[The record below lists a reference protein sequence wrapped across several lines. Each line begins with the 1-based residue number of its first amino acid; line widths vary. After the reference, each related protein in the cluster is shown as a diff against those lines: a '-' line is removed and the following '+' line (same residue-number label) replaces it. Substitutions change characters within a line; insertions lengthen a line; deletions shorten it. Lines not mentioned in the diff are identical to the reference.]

1 MTNSQTHYCREVV
14 QTAHLVLWMVLND
27 TIRLLTN
34 ELPISRCQLDLKH
47 AENLKQEGISLEK
60 TGMLLDA
67 AVTVFWRWLLK
78 NEKFI
83 KNS

>member
-1 MTNSQTHYCREVV
+1 M
-14 QTAHLVLWMVLND
+14 L
-27 TIRLLTN
+27 
-34 ELPISRCQLDLKH
+34 
-47 AENLKQEGISLEK
+47 LEK

-67 AVTVFWRWLLK
+67 TVTVFWRWLLK